1 MFYLVTQYSLFNIQ
15 VNRSI
20 FRILEH
26 RLNFDFQLTGSD
38 NFSIT
43 HAFQS
48 QRNSKRFSVLLDY
61 CSTLVY
67 SCSGIS
73 DFKRKLLHSTIFSR
87 EKTWPEKSQHLPS
100 PLYWPRFIVSYE
112 RLPEMSTDK
121 CCKSSFR
128 CPCKHPSVLNLYS
141 NVFD

>member
-1 MFYLVTQYSLFNIQ
+1 MFHLVTQYSLFNIQ

-26 RLNFDFQLTGSD
+26 HLNFDFQLTGSD
-38 NFSIT
+38 NFSIAHT
-43 HAFQS
+43 LQS
-48 QRNSKRFSVLLDY
+48 QRNSKQFSVLLDY

-67 SCSGIS
+67 SGIS
-73 DFKRKLLHSTIFSR
+73 VFKRKLLHSTIFSR
-87 EKTWPEKSQHLPS
+87 EKTRPEKSQHLPS

-128 CPCKHPSVLNLYS
+128 YPCKHPCVLNLQS